1 MHFLIY
7 SKEQKVSK
15 TRFFSSSREIE
26 ERLLLNCLRKQ
37 EELDDEE
44 KVREI
49 EFFETNSIF

>member
-1 MHFLIY
+1 VHFLIY